1 MNIQKEIDRYL
12 LKINSCN
19 DQELCDLCISL
30 ISLNQVKKAVENV
43 SIKRL
48 DSAIRY
54 TQKIKRHDLTVM
66 LQLLKTLTILRN
78 S

>member
-12 LKINSCN
+12 NKINSCN

-30 ISLNQVKKAVENV
+30 IRLNQVKKAVDNV
-43 SIKRL
+43 SIERL
-48 DSAIRY
+48 NRAIRY
-54 TQKIKRHDLTVM
+54 SEKIGRKDITVL
-66 LQLLKTLTILRN
+66 LQLLKSLTILRN

>member
-54 TQKIKRHDLTVM
+54 TQKIKRHDLTVL

>member
-12 LKINSCN
+12 FKINSCN

-30 ISLNQVKKAVENV
+30 IRLNQVKKAVENV
-43 SIKRL
+43 SVERL
-48 DSAIRY
+48 NRAILY

>member
-1 MNIQKEIDRYL
+1 MNIQKEIERYL
-12 LKINSCN
+12 FKINSCN

-43 SIKRL
+43 SVERL

-54 TQKIKRHDLTVM
+54 TQKIKRHDLTVL

>member
-12 LKINSCN
+12 NKINSCN

-30 ISLNQVKKAVENV
+30 IRLNQVKKAVENV
-43 SIKRL
+43 SIERL
-48 DSAIRY
+48 DGAIRY
-54 TQKIKRHDLTVM
+54 TKKIKRHDLTVM

>member
-43 SIKRL
+43 SIERL
-48 DSAIRY
+48 NRAILY
-54 TQKIKRHDLTVM
+54 TQKIKRHDLTVL

>member
-1 MNIQKEIDRYL
+1 MNLQKEIDRYL

-30 ISLNQVKKAVENV
+30 IRLNQLKKAVENI
-43 SIKRL
+43 SIERL
-48 DSAIRY
+48 DGAIRY